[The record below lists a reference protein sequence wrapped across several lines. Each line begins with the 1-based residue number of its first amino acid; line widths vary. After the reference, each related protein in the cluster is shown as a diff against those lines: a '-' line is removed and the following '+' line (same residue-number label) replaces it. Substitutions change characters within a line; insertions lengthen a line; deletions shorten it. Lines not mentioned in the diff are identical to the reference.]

1 MRLSLTVKFTAVGR
15 DLQWC
20 EVATHELLA
29 VSARVGP
36 RTIVDDD
43 LLLGAIP
50 GQDGLLHVVEER
62 HEVLLVRGWSQLHHT
77 AVLEARAYRSD
88 HGDSHLSRISHVKQR
103 LALLAPALRLR
114 LHGGVRGLINPD
126 QLVRLRPHQVGHQT
140 AERASL

>member
-62 HEVLLVRGWSQLHHT
+62 HEVLLVGGRSQLHHS
-77 AVLEARAYRSD
+77 AVLEAGTNRSN
-88 HGDSHLSRISHVKQR
+88 HCHSHLPCISHV
-103 LALLAPALRLR
+103 
-114 LHGGVRGLINPD
+114 
-126 QLVRLRPHQVGHQT
+126 
-140 AERASL
+140 